1 MGELKKMNAKR
12 LLLVG
17 LLIFSFVFATAP
29 LAYAPKSLEVAE
41 SRHFTIDQA
50 VIASQK
56 QATERVV
63 NTFTGSVSQGRDSTR
78 HQFTVPSG
86 TAKIE
91 AKMQMPSGT
100 DFDFSMYDN
109 QSRRTG
115 GWTYSDH
122 SVKKN
127 IPNSVYS
134 GYTTNPEWIN
144 VTNPTTTGIWKVGCY
159 AYSGSGTYT
168 ITVTVTPST
177 PGTTPPTVTITS
189 PANGATLTS
198 STVTVT
204 WTGSDSGSG
213 INYYE
218 TRIDSGSWINKGT
231 SISHTYT
238 SVSNG
243 THTVDVRAWD
253 KAGNSAIASVTFNVN
268 AAGGVMKYAVIVGIS
283 DYKAISDLSYCDE
296 DATDWYNHLASKM
309 AFNNVYVY
317 GDGHTANYPKY
328 DGIATEYNVKQAL
341 RNMVNSADSDDIICF
356 ISSGHGSGNGAG
368 SSYLCMWD
376 SGSGE
381 SGENGNLYDTELA
394 DILEH
399 AVANKIFVFLDH
411 CYSGGFGDNLM
422 NMPNKL
428 RVYLT
433 TTCTANGYGYDEP
446 SYQNGAWTYF
456 FLEYSWI
463 NHYGANPNTS
473 METVFAYAHANYPY
487 GGGDEPQQYDGD
499 AANPFY
505 LT

>member
-1 MGELKKMNAKR
+1 MDGEEMTARK
-12 LLLVG
+12 LLPIG
-17 LLIFSFVFATAP
+17 FLILCFLFAIVPPILCT
-29 LAYAPKSLEVAE
+29 KSPGIAE
-41 SRHFTIDQA
+41 SRHYTIDE
-50 VIASQK
+50 S
-56 QATERVV
+56 ATVREPQPRVV
-63 NTFTGSVSQGRDSTR
+63 NTFTGTVSRGRDSTL

-86 TAKIE
+86 TGKIE
-91 AKMQMPSGT
+91 AKLTMPSGA
-100 DFDFSMYDN
+100 DFDLTMYDN
-109 QSRRTG
+109 LNRRTG

-122 SVKKN
+122 SVKTN

-134 GYTTNPEWIN
+134 GVSTKPEWVN
-144 VTNPTTTGIWKVGCY
+144 VTNPATTGTWKVGCY

-168 ITVTVTPST
+168 ITVTVTPSA
-177 PGTTPPTVTITS
+177 PDTTPPVVDITS

-218 TRIDSGSWINKGT
+218 TRIDSGSWVNKGT
-231 SISHTYT
+231 STSHTYT
-238 SVSNG
+238 GVANG

-253 KAGNSAIASVTFNVN
+253 NAGNSAMDSVTFSVN
-268 AAGGVMKYAVIVGIS
+268 AAGGVVKYAVIVGIS

-296 DATDWYNHLASKM
+296 DATDWYNHLRNTM
-309 AFNNVYVY
+309 GFNVLYVY

-328 DGIATEYNVKQAL
+328 DGIANEYNVKQAL
-341 RNMVNSADSDDIICF
+341 TNMVQGTDSDDIICF

-376 SGSGE
+376 CSA
-381 SGENGNLYDTELA
+381 GENGQDGNLYDTELA

-399 AVANKIFVFLDH
+399 AVANRIFVFLDH
-411 CYSGGFGDNLM
+411 CFSGGFGDNLM
-422 NMPNKL
+422 GMPNKSH
-428 RVYLT
+428 VYLT

-446 SYQNGAWTYF
+446 SFLNGAWTYY
-456 FLEYSWI
+456 FLQYSWI

-473 METVFAYAHANYPY
+473 METVFTYAHANYPY

-499 AANPFY
+499 TANPFY

>member
-1 MGELKKMNAKR
+1 MRKMNTRR

-17 LLIFSFVFATAP
+17 FLILSFAFAAVP
-29 LAYAPKSLEVAE
+29 PILASRSLRATEFH
-41 SRHFTIDQA
+41 HFTIDQA
-50 VIASQK
+50 AIAREQQS
-56 QATERVV
+56 RVV
-63 NTFTGSVSQGRDSTR
+63 NTFTGSVSQGKDSTR

-91 AKMQMPSGT
+91 AKLQMPSGA

-115 GWTYSDH
+115 GWTASDH

-144 VTNPTTTGIWKVGCY
+144 VTNPTTTGIWRVGCY
-159 AYSGSGTYT
+159 AYSGSGSYT
-168 ITVTVTPST
+168 ITVTVTPSA
-177 PGTTPPTVTITS
+177 PDTTPPTITITS
-189 PANGATLTS
+189 PVNGATLTS
-198 STVTVT
+198 SSVTVT

-218 TRIDSGSWINKGT
+218 TRIDGGSWINKST
-231 SISHTYT
+231 STSHTYT
-238 SVSNG
+238 SVANG

-268 AAGGVMKYAVIVGIS
+268 VVSGVVKWAVIVGIS

-296 DATDWYNHLASKM
+296 DATDWYNHLKNTM
-309 AFNNVYVY
+309 GLNNIYVY

-328 DGIATEYNVKQAL
+328 DGIATEYNVKHTL
-341 RNMVNSADSDDIICF
+341 RNMVNSAGSGATICF
-356 ISSGHGSGNGAG
+356 ISSGHGSGDGLG

-376 SGSGE
+376 CSAGE
-381 SGENGNLYDTELA
+381 SGEDGSLYDTELA
-394 DILEH
+394 DILKVS
-399 AVANKIFVFLDH
+399 VANKIFVFLDH
-411 CYSGGFGDNLM
+411 CFSGGFGDNLM
-422 NMPNKL
+422 GMPNKL
-428 RVYLT
+428 HVYLT

-446 SYQNGAWTYF
+446 SYLNGAWTYF

-463 NHYGANPNTS
+463 NHYGAAPHTS
-473 METVFAYAHANYPY
+473 METIFTYAHANYPY

-499 AANPFY
+499 TANAFY
-505 LT
+505 LD

>member
-1 MGELKKMNAKR
+1 MTARKLF
-12 LLLVG
+12 LVG
-17 LLIFSFVFATAP
+17 FLMLCFFFATMP
-29 LAYAPKSLEVAE
+29 PILCTKSPGMAE
-41 SRHFTIDQA
+41 SRHYTIDEA
-50 VIASQK
+50 
-56 QATERVV
+56 ATVREPQLPKVV
-63 NTFTGSVSQGRDSTR
+63 NTFTGTVSRGRDSTR

-86 TAKIE
+86 TGKIE
-91 AKMQMPSGT
+91 AKLTMPSGA

-109 QSRRTG
+109 LNRRTG

-122 SVKKN
+122 SVKTN

-144 VTNPTTTGIWKVGCY
+144 VTNPTTTGTWKVGCY
-159 AYSGSGTYT
+159 AYIGSGTYT
-168 ITVTVTPST
+168 ITVTVTPSA
-177 PGTTPPTVTITS
+177 PDTTPPTITITS
-189 PANGATLTS
+189 PADGATLTS

-218 TRIDSGSWINKGT
+218 TRIDSGSWTNKGT
-231 SISHTYT
+231 STSHTYT
-238 SVSNG
+238 GVANG

-253 KAGNSAIASVTFNVN
+253 NAGNSAMDSVTFNVN
-268 AAGGVMKYAVIVGIS
+268 AGGGAVVKYAVIVGIS

-296 DATDWYNHLASKM
+296 DATDWYYHLNGAM
-309 AFNNVYVY
+309 TFNNIYVY

-328 DGIATEYNVKQAL
+328 DGKATEYTVKQAL
-341 RNMVNSADSDDIICF
+341 NSMVQSADSDDIICF
-356 ISSGHGSGNGAG
+356 ISSGHGSGNGTG

-381 SGENGNLYDTELA
+381 NGENGNLYDTELA

-411 CYSGGFGDNLM
+411 CFSGGFGDNLM
-422 NMPNKL
+422 GMPNKSHA
-428 RVYLT
+428 YLT
-433 TTCTANGYGYDEP
+433 TTCTANGYGYDVP
-446 SYQNGAWTYF
+446 AYNNGAWTYY
-456 FLEYSWI
+456 FLQYSWI

-473 METVFAYAHANYPY
+473 METVFTYAHANYPY

-499 AANPFY
+499 TANAFY
-505 LT
+505 LN